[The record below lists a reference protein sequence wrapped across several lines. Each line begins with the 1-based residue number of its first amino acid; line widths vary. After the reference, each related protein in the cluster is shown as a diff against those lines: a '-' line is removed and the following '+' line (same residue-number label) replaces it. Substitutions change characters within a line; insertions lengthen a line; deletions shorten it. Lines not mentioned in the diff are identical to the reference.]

1 MNDVKKCV
9 DGMYQ
14 YGVLNEMV
22 CVGDKIH
29 YIRSL
34 KDFEELLN
42 EQMGYDVKCCF
53 NVILKQIIENYGEY

>member
-1 MNDVKKCV
+1 MNEVKKYI

-14 YGVLNEMV
+14 YGALNEMV
-22 CVGDKIH
+22 CVGDKIY

-42 EQMGYDVKCCF
+42 EQMGYDAKCCF
-53 NVILKQIIENYGEY
+53 DIILKQIIENCCE